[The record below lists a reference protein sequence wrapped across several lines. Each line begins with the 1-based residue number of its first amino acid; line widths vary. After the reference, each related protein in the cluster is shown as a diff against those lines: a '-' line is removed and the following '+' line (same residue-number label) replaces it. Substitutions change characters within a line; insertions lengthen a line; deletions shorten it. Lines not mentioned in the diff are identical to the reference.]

1 MTSAF
6 CVPADLSMANI
17 GAVADELRLL
27 PPDGDL
33 VLDVADLA
41 VPDLSVVQLIESLR
55 AQARSHGGSVRLA
68 APANDTLAALLRRAG
83 FVDAMPADDHDFWFH
98 GVPLQ

>member
-1 MTSAF
+1 
-6 CVPADLSMANI
+6 MANI

-27 PPDGDL
+27 PPGGDI

-41 VPDLSVVQLIESLR
+41 TPDLSVLQLIESLR
-55 AQARSHGGSVRLA
+55 AETRLHGGSVRLG
-68 APANDTLAALLRRAG
+68 APANDALTALLRRAG
-83 FVDAMPADDHDFWFH
+83 FTDAPLPAADHDFWFN

>member
-1 MTSAF
+1 MNSAF
-6 CVPADLSMANI
+6 CVPANLSMANI
-17 GAVADELRLL
+17 GAVVDELRVV

-41 VPDLSVVQLIESLR
+41 TPDLSVLQLIESLR
-55 AQARSHGGSVRLA
+55 AQARMHGGTVRLA
-68 APANDTLAALLRRAG
+68 APANDTLTALLRRAG
-83 FVDAMPADDHDFWFH
+83 FADAMPADDHDFWFH